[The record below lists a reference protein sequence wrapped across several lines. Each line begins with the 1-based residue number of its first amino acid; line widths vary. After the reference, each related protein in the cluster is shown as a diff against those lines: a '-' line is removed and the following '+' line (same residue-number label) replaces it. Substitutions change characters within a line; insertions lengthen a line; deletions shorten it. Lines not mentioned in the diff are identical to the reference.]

1 MNTPINKRINQLGM
15 RPLLPIAFFLIIC
28 VLSFGACA
36 GSSEQGKGSSAD
48 TPSEISN
55 DNENTDESTQDNG
68 ISGMNC
74 ILEVNADCSGAD
86 LSGQDLSAVIAPGI
100 NLRGANLSGTIL
112 DGALLVGAK
121 LTGADLSGASL
132 AHTNLSAATLMQVRA
147 PATVF
152 FETNLTHADL
162 SQAQLD
168 TAIMIGTNLSSANL
182 TGASVEGL
190 IDRRTEKCGT
200 IWTDGSLDNS
210 GC

>member
-1 MNTPINKRINQLGM
+1 MTSPNRKFSPFRIFA
-15 RPLLPIAFFLIIC
+15 IATASCLFF
-28 VLSFGACA
+28 VGACGGGGGEDKGPNA
-36 GSSEQGKGSSAD
+36 ESSSENATGDSASTQESQSYE
-48 TPSEISN
+48 TPSGG
-55 DNENTDESTQDNG
+55 D
-68 ISGMNC
+68 C
-74 ILEVNADCSGAD
+74 VLEVNADCSGAD
-86 LSGQDLSAVIAPGI
+86 LSGQDLSAIVAPGI

-132 AHTNLSAATLMQVRA
+132 AHTNLSAATLTQVRA

-162 SQAQLD
+162 TQADLN
-168 TAIMIGTNLSSANL
+168 TAVMIGTNLSSANL

-200 IWTDGSLDNS
+200 IWADGSLDNS